1 MMASA
6 ALQFGPASIVLTTQN
21 AVGFVKEG
29 FLLVCFRET
38 AVSSRFRWRVTSPTL
53 VISLGHECLDK

>member
-1 MMASA
+1 MILVLVMTVSTGCPMMASA

-29 FLLVCFRET
+29 FLLVRFGKA
-38 AVSSRFRWRVTSPTL
+38 AVGSRFR
-53 VISLGHECLDK
+53 

>member
-29 FLLVCFRET
+29 FLLVRFGKA
-38 AVSSRFRWRVTSPTL
+38 AVGSRFR
-53 VISLGHECLDK
+53 